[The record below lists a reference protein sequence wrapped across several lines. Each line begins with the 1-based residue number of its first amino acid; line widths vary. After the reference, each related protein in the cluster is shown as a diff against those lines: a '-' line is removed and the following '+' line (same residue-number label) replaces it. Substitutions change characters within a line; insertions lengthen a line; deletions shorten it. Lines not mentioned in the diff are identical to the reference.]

1 MGPLAPAAGFA
12 VGFTLLTAAV
22 ILGGT
27 LPGEMSVLRQAVIE
41 RENPTWRWWQALSD
55 ATNTGPLLFVLVIG
69 TAVLL
74 AARRRTAAALFLASV
89 LVVAVV
95 NPLLKTVVDRERPAL
110 VEIVGEV
117 SAGSYPSGHAAVSA
131 ALIGAAVLV
140 IGRGLRNGSRR
151 VVVTVAMTV
160 LLLIAACQLALGR
173 HYPSDVL
180 AGWLVAGFWLAV
192 LNSRRVSRAPR
203 RGRGR
208 A

>member
-1 MGPLAPAAGFA
+1 M
-12 VGFTLLTAAV
+12 

-55 ATNTGPLLFVLVIG
+55 TTNTGPLLFVLVIG